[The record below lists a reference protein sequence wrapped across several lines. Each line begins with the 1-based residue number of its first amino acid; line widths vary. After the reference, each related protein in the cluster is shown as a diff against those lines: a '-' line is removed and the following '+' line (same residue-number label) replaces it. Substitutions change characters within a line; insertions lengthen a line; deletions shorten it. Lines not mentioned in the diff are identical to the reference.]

1 MENILTVHGHNT
13 KSNHSHIAETFISSE
28 FLALNYIVLDLL
40 SQASAIGILHDN
52 VDAVVFD
59 ERFHELYQCGA
70 LKYT

>member
-1 MENILTVHGHNT
+1 MQNVLTVHGHDT
-13 KSNHSHIAETFISSE
+13 KSNHCHIAKTFICSE
-28 FLALNYIVLDLL
+28 FFALNNVVLDLL
-40 SQASAIGILHDN
+40 SQAPPIGILHDN